1 MDGPDVISA
10 KTEENRQDEVKIE
23 TLANV
28 TVSQMEDSLKSDI
41 ERRVVS
47 NSNNNNNEPMR

>member
-10 KTEENRQDEVKIE
+10 KTEENRQDEVQIE

-41 ERRVVS
+41 ERVVS
-47 NSNNNNNEPMR
+47 TNNNNEPMR

>member
-41 ERRVVS
+41 ERVV
-47 NSNNNNNEPMR
+47 SNNNNNNKNEPMR

>member
-10 KTEENRQDEVKIE
+10 KTEENRQDEVKFE

-41 ERRVVS
+41 ERVV
-47 NSNNNNNEPMR
+47 SNNNNNNKNEPMR